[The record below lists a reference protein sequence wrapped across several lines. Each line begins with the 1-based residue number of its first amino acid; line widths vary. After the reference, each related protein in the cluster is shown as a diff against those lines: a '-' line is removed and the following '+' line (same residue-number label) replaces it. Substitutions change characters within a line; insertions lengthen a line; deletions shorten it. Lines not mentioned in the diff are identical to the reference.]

1 MKPLDSLNQLFVER
15 ASEVEGW
22 IAEKCSGV
30 SVPLYTSVDLR
41 VAQFKIA
48 PVDTNIFPAGF
59 NNLSLDCRE
68 RAALLFREYFVKR
81 YPGLERI
88 LIVPELH
95 TKNPYYW
102 ENIHALQTILLR
114 AGYRVEVG
122 LIIEELARDGVEF
135 SKAGGGSVTAYR
147 LMRRGDKVVTSH
159 FEPDLILLNNDFSS
173 KCPEILR
180 GISQPVDPPFEMGW
194 HTRRKDVHFEFY
206 NLLVEELA
214 CLLGIDPWRLSM
226 PTVLVRG
233 VSFDNTADRH
243 RVADVVDELLAKT
256 RLEYARR
263 GISDKPYVV
272 IKSNAGTYGMAVIAV
287 DDADTVRSL
296 NVEGRKKMRVSKGG
310 VPVREVV
317 VQEGVPT
324 SIRVEGEVS
333 AEPVVYLVEA
343 SLAGGFLRINRGRG
357 PRDNLNTKG
366 MEFLP
371 IECMHGDEGMAFF
384 PYAAQVVSRVAT
396 IAAGFEIE
404 KILREGGCKERAY

>member
-1 MKPLDSLNQLFVER
+1 MKSIDNLNRLFAER
-15 ASEVEGW
+15 TSEVEDW
-22 IAEKCSGV
+22 IAKKCGSV

-41 VAQFKIA
+41 VSQFKIA

-68 RAALLFREYFVKR
+68 RAALLFREYFSKH
-81 YPGLERI
+81 YPGLKRV
-88 LIVPELH
+88 LVVPELH

-102 ENIHALQTILLR
+102 ENVHVLQTILLS
-114 AGYRVEVG
+114 AGYMVEVG
-122 LIIEELARDGVEF
+122 IIAEELNRDRVEF
-135 SKAGGGSVTAYR
+135 SKASGGSVTAYK
-147 LMRRGDKVVTSH
+147 LMRDGVKVLTSD

-173 KCPEILR
+173 NCPEILQ

-214 CLLGIDPWRLSM
+214 SFVGIDPWILSM

-233 VSFDNTADRH
+233 VNFDNPADRH
-243 RVADVVDELLAKT
+243 RVAEVVDELISKI

-263 GISDKPYVV
+263 GVLDKPYVV

-287 DDADTVRSL
+287 DDADTVRNL

-324 SIRVEGEVS
+324 SLKVEGGVS
-333 AEPVVYLVEA
+333 AEPVAYLVEA
-343 SLAGGFLRINRGRG
+343 NLAGGFLRINRGRG

-366 MEFLP
+366 MEFIP
-371 IECMHGDEGMAFF
+371 IECMHSGEGMAYF
-384 PYAAQVVSRVAT
+384 PYAAQVVSRVAS

-404 KILREGGCKERAY
+404 KILREGGCKERV